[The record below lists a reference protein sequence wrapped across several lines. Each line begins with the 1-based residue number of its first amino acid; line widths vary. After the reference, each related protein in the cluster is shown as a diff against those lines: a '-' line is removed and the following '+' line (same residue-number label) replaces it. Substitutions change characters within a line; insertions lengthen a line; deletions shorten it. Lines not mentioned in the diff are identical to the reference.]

1 MTANREKAIK
11 IKHSKVL
18 LELRYLYADLEYHEL
33 MEEDAKREFSKAFFK
48 FAKENEIPVSEEP
61 LYPEEPEEPSEP
73 DEDWE
78 GTSEITE
85 YVPGQ
90 EEEPKPHEPLPDVEP
105 APQLK
110 GSDKMKKLF
119 KQIASLT
126 HPDKIPDSDPTKE
139 HKTKIFLETMEAMK
153 AQNWFKL
160 QQIVNELGLDIP
172 DPDNEQLRWM
182 KSEAERIKKA
192 VHNIT
197 QTFAWVWYNTEQDD
211 AKEQIMRQYF
221 SIAMSRGTL

>member
-1 MTANREKAIK
+1 M
-11 IKHSKVL
+11 

-33 MEEDAKREFSKAFFK
+33 MEEDAKREFSRAFFK
-48 FAKENEIPVSEEP
+48 FAEENEIPVSEEP
-61 LYPEEPEEPSEP
+61 LHPEEPDEPAGP
-73 DEDWE
+73 AEDWE

-85 YVPGQ
+85 YIPGQ
-90 EEEPKPHEPLPDVEP
+90 EPKSDPHESLPDIESS
-105 APQLK
+105 PQIK

-139 HKTKIFLETMEAMK
+139 HKTRIFLETMDAMK

-160 QQIVNELGLDIP
+160 QQIANELGLDIP
-172 DPDNEQLRWM
+172 DPDSEQLNWM
-182 KSEAERIKKA
+182 KSESERIKKT

-221 SIAMSRGTL
+221 SIAMSRGSL

>member
-61 LYPEEPEEPSEP
+61 LYPEEPSEP

-85 YVPGQ
+85 CVPGQ
-90 EEEPKPHEPLPDVEP
+90 EKEPKPHKPLPDVEP

-160 QQIVNELGLDIP
+160 QQIANELGLDIP

-182 KSEAERIKKA
+182 KSEAERIKKT

-197 QTFAWVWYNTEQDD
+197 QTFAWVWYNTEQGD